1 MPVNTL
7 MQTRRGTASAWTS
20 ANPVLAEGE
29 WGYETDTKLAKCGNG
44 STAWNSLD
52 YRTLP
57 IQTSNSGKF
66 LTTNGTTPSWA
77 VVDAFPS
84 QTSNSGKFLTTNG
97 TATSWAAAVAPADYT
112 AKGVIL
118 VATGAGAY
126 TAQSVGTNGQVLTA
140 NSAQADG
147 VEWTT
152 LDALPSQTGN
162 SGKYLTTNGS
172 AASWSTIVTDPTP
185 SIFMLMGA

>member
-7 MQTRRGTASAWTS
+7 MQTRRGLASAWTS

-29 WGYETDTKLAKCGNG
+29 WGFEIDTRLAKCGNG

-77 VVDAFPS
+77 VIDAFPS
-84 QTSNSGKFLTTNG
+84 QTDNSGKYLTTNG
-97 TATSWAAAVAPADYT
+97 TITSWATV
-112 AKGVIL
+112 
-118 VATGAGAY
+118 
-126 TAQSVGTNGQVLTA
+126 
-140 NSAQADG
+140 
-147 VEWTT
+147 
-152 LDALPSQTGN
+152 DALPSQSGN
-162 SGKYLTTNGS
+162 SGKYLTTNGT
-172 AASWSTIVTDPTP
+172 AASWATIVTDPTP